1 MLSLRPLLF
10 MDFPQPNSFSS
21 INEFLSG
28 SLLLI
33 DKPLGWTSF
42 DVMGKIKAY
51 VRHHLE
57 IPKNANG
64 DKSKFK
70 VGHAGTLDP
79 LATGLLVVCTGK
91 MTKSIDA
98 IQSGLKEYTGTI
110 FLGNTTPSYDLET
123 APEGDYAIEHITT
136 ELLEQTAA
144 SFIGE
149 QWQTPPVFS
158 AKQVNGKRAYESAR
172 KGEHIDIP
180 PSRIHIHEFQII
192 KAEFPEVQF
201 LIRCSKGTYIRTI
214 ANEFGARMN
223 SGSYLK
229 ALRRTES
236 NPFRIEHSMTPEELL
251 QKLASF
257 KANQD
262 L

>member
-1 MLSLRPLLF
+1 MELPT
-10 MDFPQPNSFSS
+10 PNHFSS
-21 INEFLSG
+21 IEEFLNG
-28 SLLLI
+28 SLLII

-57 IPKNANG
+57 IPKNTNG
-64 DKSKFK
+64 ERPRFK

-91 MTKSIDA
+91 LTKAIESI
-98 IQSGLKEYTGTI
+98 QGGQKEYTGTI
-110 FLGNTTPSYDLET
+110 FLGKTTPSYDLET
-123 APEGDYAIEHITT
+123 EPEGDYDNDHIT
-136 ELLEQTAA
+136 EDMLRQVAA

-149 QWQTPPVFS
+149 QLQTPPVFS

-172 KGEHIDIP
+172 RGEHIEIP
-180 PSRIHIHEFQII
+180 PSRIAIYDFQLTRI
-192 KAEFPEVQF
+192 EMPEVDF

-214 ANEFGARMN
+214 ANDFGKRLN

-236 NPFRIEHSMTPEELL
+236 HPYRIEQQLSLDEVFARLDSMKTTSL
-251 QKLASF
+251 S
-257 KANQD
+257 
-262 L
+262 

>member
-1 MLSLRPLLF
+1 MELQR
-10 MDFPQPNSFSS
+10 PNSFSS
-21 INEFLSG
+21 IEEFLTG

-51 VRHHLE
+51 VRHHIE
-57 IPKNANG
+57 IPKNNKG

-91 MTKSIDA
+91 MTKSIEA
-98 IQSGLKEYTGTI
+98 IQGGMKEYTGT
-110 FLGNTTPSYDLET
+110 FYLGKTTPSYDLET
-123 APEGDYAIEHITT
+123 TPEGDYSISHITSQ
-136 ELLEQTAA
+136 LLNDTAA
-144 SFIGE
+144 SFLGE

-172 KGEHIDIP
+172 KGEHVDIP
-180 PSRIHIHEFQII
+180 PSRIHIHEFRITRI
-192 KAEFPEVQF
+192 ALPEVDF
-201 LIRCSKGTYIRTI
+201 LIRSSKGTYIRTI
-214 ANEFGARMN
+214 ANDFGKRMN
-223 SGSYLK
+223 SGSHLI

-236 NPFRIEHSMTPEELL
+236 HPFRVEDSMTPEALMKRLDEL
-251 QKLASF
+251 KGAAV
-257 KANQD
+257 K
-262 L
+262 

>member
-10 MDFPQPNSFSS
+10 MKFPQTNSFSS
-21 INEFLSG
+21 IDEFLSG

-51 VRHHLE
+51 VRHHIE

-64 DKSKFK
+64 DKVKFK

-91 MTKSIDA
+91 MTKSIEA
-98 IQSGLKEYTGTI
+98 IQGGLKEYTGTI
-110 FLGNTTPSYDLET
+110 FLGKTTPSYDLET
-123 APEGDYAIEHITT
+123 QPEGDFSIDHITEET
-136 ELLEQTAA
+136 LKETAL

-172 KGEHIDIP
+172 KGEHVDIP
-180 PSRIHIHEFQII
+180 PSRIHIHEFQITRI
-192 KAEFPEVQF
+192 ELPEIDF

-214 ANEFGARMN
+214 ANDFGKRLN

-236 NPFRIEHSMTPEELL
+236 SPFRIEDSLTTEELMQRL
-251 QKLASF
+251 DTLKV
-257 KANQD
+257 K
-262 L
+262 